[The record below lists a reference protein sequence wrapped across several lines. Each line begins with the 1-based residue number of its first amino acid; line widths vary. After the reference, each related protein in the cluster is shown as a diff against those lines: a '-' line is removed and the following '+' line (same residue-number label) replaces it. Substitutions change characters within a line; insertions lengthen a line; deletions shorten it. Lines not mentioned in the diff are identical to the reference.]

1 MQTNVRSPEGTS
13 MADYAGRVAV
23 ITGAGGGLGRATAR
37 RIGAAGALVA
47 CSDIDAEAAAET
59 AELVVESGGQA
70 TSMGVDITDH
80 AEVADWRTRV
90 LVELGSPSLVLNIAG
105 ALDRRMM
112 SELDQAAFMK
122 SLEINVG
129 GTYSVTRTFS
139 DDLRAHG
146 AGRVINVA
154 SIAGFIGYPYPG
166 YAASKAGV
174 LNLTRSLLIDFWG
187 SGVTVNAVCPGAMD
201 TPMIKREAIPSMVA
215 KTPLGRVATADDVA
229 GVIEFLCSDAAGC
242 INGASIVVDGGATA
256 VFRYFDV

>member
-1 MQTNVRSPEGTS
+1 MT
-13 MADYAGRVAV
+13 DYAGRVAV
-23 ITGAGGGLGRATAR
+23 ITGAGGGLGRVTAQR
-37 RIGAAGALVA
+37 LGRSGALVA
-47 CSDIDAEAAAET
+47 CSDIDAEAAKAT
-59 AELVVESGGQA
+59 AELVVAAGGVA
-70 TSMGVDITDH
+70 SAMGVDITDPTN
-80 AEVADWRTRV
+80 VTDWRSQV
-90 LVELGSPSLVLNIAG
+90 LDELGTPSLVLNVAG

-112 SELDQAAFMK
+112 ADLDHAAFLK

-129 GTYSVTRTFS
+129 GTYLVTRTFS

-146 AGRVINVA
+146 AGRVINIA
-154 SIAGFIGYPYPG
+154 SIAGFTGYPYPG

-174 LNLTRSLLIDFWG
+174 LNLTRTLLLDFWG

-229 GVIEFLCSDAAGC
+229 GVIEFLCTDAAAC

>member
-1 MQTNVRSPEGTS
+1 

-23 ITGAGGGLGRATAR
+23 ITGAGGGLGRATAQ
-37 RIGAAGALVA
+37 RIGRSGALVA
-47 CSDIDAEAAAET
+47 CSDIDADAAAAT
-59 AELVVESGGQA
+59 AEHVIKSGGAA
-70 TSMGVDITDH
+70 TSMGVDITSP
-80 AEVADWRTRV
+80 ADVTEWRSRV
-90 LVELGSPSLVLNIAG
+90 LDDFGAPSLVLNVAG

-112 SELDQAAFMK
+112 ADLDHAAFLR

-129 GTYSVTRTFS
+129 GTYLVTRTFS

-146 AGRVINVA
+146 AGRVINIA
-154 SIAGFIGYPYPG
+154 SIAGFTGYPYPG

-174 LNLTRSLLIDFWG
+174 LNLTRTLLLDFWG

-229 GVIEFLCSDAAGC
+229 GVIEFLCTDAAAC